1 MICRRAIVALCILLI
16 AVAAPAADFT
26 VAQKNRAFSVR
37 RLVIKVGD
45 RITFVNED
53 NVNHHVY
60 SETKGAELDILQRPG
75 RSDTVRFVQP
85 GVVEVGCAIHP
96 KMELEVEVRP

>member
-26 VAQKNRAFSVR
+26 VVQKNRAFSVR
-37 RLVIKVGD
+37 RIVIKVGD

-53 NVNHHVY
+53 NVNHNVY
-60 SETKGAELDILQRPG
+60 SETKGAEFDFLQRPG
-75 RSDTVRFVQP
+75 RSDTARFVQP
-85 GVVEVGCAIHP
+85 GVVEVQCAIHP
-96 KMELEVEVRP
+96 VMKMEVEVKP